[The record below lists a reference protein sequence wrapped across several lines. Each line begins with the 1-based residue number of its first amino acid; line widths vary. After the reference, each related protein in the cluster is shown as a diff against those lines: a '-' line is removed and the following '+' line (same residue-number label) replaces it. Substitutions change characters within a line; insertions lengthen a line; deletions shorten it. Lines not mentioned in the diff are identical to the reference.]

1 MEELLK
7 NKAAALP
14 TVRIKLVDELSGAEN
29 PADALTSAKAVETEG
44 GGNVQE
50 HIDDMQAHIN
60 NLAIHSDA
68 YVKVMQVVTIPNT
81 GWVAT
86 TPEDDEYP
94 YTLEIAAAGVLES
107 HNANV
112 TIDLLSVPVAAACG
126 LCPTMQTLAGKLK
139 FWARKIPSA
148 AISAHMTLFGEG
160 GISGGNTA
168 RTNLQEVAK

>member
-1 MEELLK
+1 MKELLK
-7 NKAAALP
+7 SKAAALP
-14 TVRIKLVDELSGAEN
+14 TVRIKLVDELSGTES
-29 PADALTSAKAVETEG
+29 PADALTSAKAVSTEG

-50 HIDDMQAHIN
+50 HIADMQAHID

-94 YTLEIAAAGVLES
+94 YTLEIEAAGVLES

-112 TIDLLSVPVAAACG
+112 TIDLLSVPVAVACG
-126 LCPTMQTLAGKLK
+126 LCPTMQTLTGKLK
-139 FWARKIPSA
+139 FWAREVPSS
-148 AISAHMTLFGEG
+148 AISTHMTLFGEG
-160 GISGGNTA
+160 GISGGDTA